1 MKKYCTVVRLIVHTQ
16 MKILRR
22 RYEMALFGLSN
33 IYDDTTAPYCL
44 NISNDYNWDQETV
57 KSSPKIN
64 V

>member
-22 RYEMALFGLSN
+22 RYEMALFGFSN

-44 NISNDYNWDQETV
+44 NISNDYNWD
-57 KSSPKIN
+57 
-64 V
+64 